1 MYISHVKLWNFR
13 KYGSK
18 NFDLNSPNLSVPF
31 NEGINLLIGE
41 NDSGKS
47 AIIDAIKLIL
57 KTHAYEW
64 IKVEKSDF
72 HSNTDKLRIEIH
84 FKGITDN
91 EAKHFI
97 EWLGWEEENGTMKP
111 KLVLIYQAEYRDN
124 RVIPS
129 DVKAGMDDTGLYLDS
144 EAREYLKCTYLKA
157 LRDADSELRDKKNSR
172 LSQILQEHKLFKK
185 KKGDRSKHQLEDIFE
200 EANKKIKNYFNDNTI
215 KVDGQ
220 KSNKEQIA
228 EPINA
233 FLKDFIFDNYISKFD
248 ITEAEIRSI
257 LEKISLGIDG
267 QDNLGLGTM
276 NRLFMAAELLH
287 LKKEQYDGLK
297 LCMIEELEAHL
308 HPQAQMKI
316 IETLERE
323 SKNGIQFILTTHSPN
338 IASKVDLKSLIIC
351 KNNDV
356 FPLGEEY
363 TYLGEKTKESKYENS
378 YKYLK
383 RFLEVTKSNLFFAKG
398 VILVE
403 GWSEEILIP
412 EIAKKIDYDLTKRE
426 VSIVNVG
433 STAYLDFAKVFLR
446 KDNNNQL
453 KVPVSIVTDL
463 DEREYKR
470 EAIIE
475 NGKQKKIGDKKQYS
489 FIKQNIST
497 HSKLL
502 EEKENNILDKKSD
515 FVKPFISKQWTF
527 EWCLL
532 KSNVLGIH
540 FREILKKVHVNT
552 FSDCNNDEDFEIGLA
567 KLLLSKSLK
576 KTELAYQL
584 SEKIKKSNSL
594 DFKNE
599 DTFYYVIDAIKHA
612 CTNGN

>member
-1 MYISHVKLWNFR
+1 MYIHQLKLWNFR
-13 KYGSK
+13 KYGSET
-18 NFDLNSPNLSVPF
+18 FDLNKPNLEVPF
-31 NEGINLLIGE
+31 NEGMNLLIGE

-47 AIIDAIKLIL
+47 AIIDAIKLVL

-64 IKVEKSDF
+64 IKIEKSDF
-72 HSNTDKLRIEIH
+72 HLNTDKLRIEIH
-84 FKGITDN
+84 FKGITDE

-97 EWLGWEEENGTMKP
+97 EWLGWEDENGEMRP
-111 KLVLIYQAEYRDN
+111 KLVLIYHAEYRDN

-129 DVKAGMDDTGLYLDS
+129 DVKAGMDGVGFYLDS

-157 LRDADSELRDKKNSR
+157 LRDADSELMAKKNSR

-185 KKGDRSKHQLEDIFE
+185 RKGNKNKHTLEQVFE
-200 EANKKIKNYFNDNTI
+200 DANGLIKDYFNDCSVTE
-215 KVDGQ
+215 GQ
-220 KSNKEQIA
+220 KSNKEQISD
-228 EPINA
+228 PINQ
-233 FLKDFIFDNYISKFD
+233 FLKDFIDDNYISKFD
-248 ITEAEIRSI
+248 ITEAEIKSI

-267 QDNLGLGTM
+267 RDNLGLGTM

-316 IETLERE
+316 IETLDRE

-351 KNNDV
+351 KDNDV
-356 FPLGEEY
+356 FPLDEEF
-363 TYLGEKTKESKYENS
+363 TYLGEKTKKSKYENS
-378 YKYLK
+378 YKYLQ
-383 RFLEVTKSNLFFAKG
+383 RFLDVTKSNLFFAKG

-412 EIAKKIDYDLTKRE
+412 EIAKKIDCDLTKKE

-433 STAYLDFAKVFLR
+433 STAYLHFAKILLR
-446 KDNNNQL
+446 KRDN
-453 KVPVSIVTDL
+453 KEIAIPVSIITDL
-463 DEREYKR
+463 DEKEYEIKTNTLTKK
-470 EAIIE
+470 ESINYKATI
-475 NGKQKKIGDKKQYS
+475 QKK
-489 FIKQNIST
+489 
-497 HSKLL
+497 
-502 EEKENNILDKKSD
+502 EKEIIDFDNT

-527 EWCLL
+527 EWCIL
-532 KSNVLGIH
+532 KSNVLGDS
-540 FREILKKVHVNT
+540 FKKILKKEHPDT
-552 FSDCNNDEDFEIGLA
+552 FINSNSEEGYEKSLA

-584 SEKIKKSNSL
+584 SEKIKELNSL
-594 DFKNE
+594 DFKKE
-599 DTFYYVIDAIKHA
+599 DTFYYIVDAIKHA
-612 CTNGN
+612 CKNGN